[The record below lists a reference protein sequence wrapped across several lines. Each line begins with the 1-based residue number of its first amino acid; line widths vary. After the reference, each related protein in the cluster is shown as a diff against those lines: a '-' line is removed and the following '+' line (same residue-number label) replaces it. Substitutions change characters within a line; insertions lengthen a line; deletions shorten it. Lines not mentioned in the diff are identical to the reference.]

1 MYIPCKHPLNSFD
14 EFPTYF
20 CPMDK
25 PKATRER
32 QLNIKAN
39 DDEKALLEKV
49 AKTRGL
55 SSSGLVRM
63 LVADEARRLGLL

>member
-1 MYIPCKHPLNSFD
+1 MYISRKCRPIPFNEL
-14 EFPTYF
+14 PAYF
-20 CPMDK
+20 CLTDRS
-25 PKATRER
+25 KATRER
-32 QLNIKAN
+32 QLNIEAN

-63 LVADEARRLGLL
+63 LVAYEARRLGPL

>member
-1 MYIPCKHPLNSFD
+1 MN
-14 EFPTYF
+14 
-20 CPMDK
+20 K

-32 QLNIKAN
+32 QLNIKAS

-55 SSSGLVRM
+55 SSSGLIRM
-63 LVADEARRLGLL
+63 LVADEARRLGIL